1 MDNIVTTQVGD
12 EIISF
17 LDIAK
22 KDPKAEVECKL
33 LSGKIQTKD
42 IADRILASI
51 QTLVIGAQTDEQ
63 RLSITYADGNRVNII
78 GPQNI
83 QKLCIQNSFK
93 EIPLEVEKK
102 QKYFEGSLGK
112 KMW

>member
-1 MDNIVTTQVGD
+1 MNNIVTTQVSD

-42 IADRILASI
+42 VADRILKAVQGI
-51 QTLVIGAQTDEQ
+51 AVGAEIGRAH
-63 RLSITYADGNRVNII
+63 V
-78 GPQNI
+78 
-83 QKLCIQNSFK
+83 
-93 EIPLEVEKK
+93 
-102 QKYFEGSLGK
+102 
-112 KMW
+112 